1 MLISSITYRD
11 LFIYIFGRCVHC
23 IGMQHV
29 SITRRLQWNIYTFL
43 RDYFFTWISDHWA
56 MAWAI
61 SGHFYLSEKLEVSL
75 SVFCQII
82 RKYENLHTFG
92 YCQLILCCFSFNN
105 LCCNQGK
112 VKWKLR
118 NLLLFIS
125 DCSTGYKSNKTIT
138 CSNRSVFMAWYAE
151 MVKFCGPT
159 FGHVWSGVWY
169 HQGCYRDVYWRL
181 DTGE

>member
-118 NLLLFIS
+118 NCCSFQTAPPATKVTKLLHVPTEVYSWHDMQKWLSSADRRLATFDRAFDITR
-125 DCSTGYKSNKTIT
+125 DATGMY
-138 CSNRSVFMAWYAE
+138 
-151 MVKFCGPT
+151 
-159 FGHVWSGVWY
+159 
-169 HQGCYRDVYWRL
+169 
-181 DTGE
+181 TGG